1 MTEPHDVLEALL
13 FASDAPVEAA
23 LIQEVLELP
32 SADAARALVQDLR
45 TRFEDQDRVLQII
58 EAGGGFRL
66 VTRPE
71 VAPWLVKLARSKTKS
86 RLSRPALETLAII
99 AYRQPVSR
107 PEVDAARGVNS
118 EGVLDNLLERR
129 LVRIAGRKE
138 SAGRP
143 FLYETT
149 REFLVAFGL
158 RDLGDLPK
166 VEGELIVVDPGAA
179 AETAVGDADAAD
191 SARADAAD
199 AAPPPTRWS
208 TRPPAMPLLRK
219 PTGRRS
225 PSQIRSSSRPRRR
238 RPPPPGPRAQSPRS
252 APSRRGTSPLP
263 PIRISKILAQRGLS
277 SRRGAEALLGAGRV
291 RINGEV
297 RREPGAQADP
307 EGDVITVDG
316 RPLPPIAAHR
326 YVLLHKPRGY
336 VTSRR
341 DPEGRPVVIDLLPS
355 GAERLFP
362 VGRLDFDAEGLLLLT
377 NDGELG
383 NRLLHPRYEIPRV
396 YEVQVERRVRAE
408 DLPRWR
414 RGAVLPDGP
423 AVPRAV
429 RIIRGG
435 GHGQTRGRRGSRS
448 RSPRGAI
455 ARSSGTARPW
465 AIRCCASG
473 ASSSGPCGSGAFPS
487 GAAASSRRASGR
499 D

>member
-23 LIQEVLELP
+23 LIQEVLDLP
-32 SADAARALVQDLR
+32 SADAARALVEDLR

-129 LVRIAGRKE
+129 LVRIAGRKD

-166 VEGELIVVDPGAA
+166 VEGELIVVEPGAA
-179 AETAVGDADAAD
+179 AETAVGDGDAAD
-191 SARADAAD
+191 SDTCRCDRRSRRHRRRDGRRAR
-199 AAPPPTRWS
+199 R
-208 TRPPAMPLLRK
+208 RGPLLRT

-225 PSQIRSSSRPRRR
+225 PSPIRSSPRPRRR
-238 RPPPPGPRAQSPRS
+238 RPPSSGPRAQSPRS
-252 APSRRGTSPLP
+252 APPRRGTSPLP

-316 RPLPPIAAHR
+316 RPLPPISRASLRAPAQAAR
-326 YVLLHKPRGY
+326 LRDEPARSRG
-336 VTSRR
+336 SPRR
-341 DPEGRPVVIDLLPS
+341 DRSP
-355 GAERLFP
+355 A
-362 VGRLDFDAEGLLLLT
+362 
-377 NDGELG
+377 LG
-383 NRLLHPRYEIPRV
+383 H
-396 YEVQVERRVRAE
+396 RA
-408 DLPRWR
+408 
-414 RGAVLPDGP
+414 
-423 AVPRAV
+423 AVPR
-429 RIIRGG
+429 
-435 GHGQTRGRRGSRS
+435 
-448 RSPRGAI
+448 RSPRL
-455 ARSSGTARPW
+455 
-465 AIRCCASG
+465 
-473 ASSSGPCGSGAFPS
+473 
-487 GAAASSRRASGR
+487 RRRGLAPAHQ
-499 D
+499 